1 MSHDHH
7 HHSHNHAPHT
17 GQDSQRRLLW
27 AILLTGGFMVAEVV
41 GGILSGSLALL
52 ADAGHMLTDTAA
64 LTLAWFAARISR
76 RPADDKRS
84 FGYHRVQILAA
95 FVNGLT
101 LIAIVAW
108 ILIEAIRRLLS
119 PMEVM
124 GSTMLAIAGLGLLVN
139 VAVFAI
145 LHFGDRDNLNIRGAA
160 LHVLGDLLGSV
171 AAIVAALVILATG
184 WMPIDPLLSVL
195 VAMLILRS
203 AWRLTRESGHILL
216 EGAPDDLDAATLRR
230 EIPEQLEAV
239 CNVHHVH
246 VWSLTPGRHLV
257 SLHAA
262 IDEGE
267 DRQATLVAIRSL
279 LVERYGLHHA
289 TIQLESRHHC
299 ADEPVSGETHDDAPG
314 RP

>member
-1 MSHDHH
+1 MAHDHD
-7 HHSHNHAPHT
+7 HSHHA
-17 GQDSQRRLLW
+17 GQDSQRRLAW

-64 LTLAWFAARISR
+64 LALAWFAARISR
-76 RPADDKRS
+76 RPADEKRS

-101 LIAIVAW
+101 LIAIVVW
-108 ILIEAIRRLLS
+108 IFIEAIRRLLS
-119 PMEVM
+119 PVAVM
-124 GSTMLAIAGLGLLVN
+124 GTPMLAIAALGLVVN
-139 VAVFAI
+139 VVVFAI
-145 LHFGDRDNLNIRGAA
+145 LHAGDRDNLNIRGAA

-195 VAMLILRS
+195 VALLILRS
-203 AWRLTRESGHILL
+203 AWKLTRESGHILL
-216 EGAPDDLDAATLRR
+216 EGAPDELDAATLRR

-267 DRQATLVAIRSL
+267 DRQAALVAIRTL
-279 LVERYGLHHA
+279 LVERYGLDHA
-289 TIQLESRHHC
+289 TIQLESRHQC
-299 ADEPVSGETHDDAPG
+299 ADAPEEGAG
-314 RP
+314 RQG

>member
-1 MSHDHH
+1 
-7 HHSHNHAPHT
+7 
-17 GQDSQRRLLW
+17 
-27 AILLTGGFMVAEVV
+27 MVAEVV

-64 LTLAWFAARISR
+64 LALAWFAARISR
-76 RPADDKRS
+76 RPADEKRS

-101 LIAIVAW
+101 LIAIVVW
-108 ILIEAIRRLLS
+108 IFIEAIRRLLS
-119 PMEVM
+119 PVEVM
-124 GSTMLAIAGLGLLVN
+124 GTTMLAIAALGLLVN
-139 VAVFAI
+139 VVVFAI

-184 WMPIDPLLSVL
+184 WMPIDPLLSLL
-195 VAMLILRS
+195 VALLILRS
-203 AWRLTRESGHILL
+203 AWKLTRESGHILL

-262 IDEGE
+262 IEEGE
-267 DRQATLVAIRSL
+267 DRQAALVAIRTL
-279 LVERYGLHHA
+279 LVKRYGLDHA
-289 TIQLESRHHC
+289 TIQLESRHQC
-299 ADEPVSGETHDDAPG
+299 ADEPEEGAGSRG
-314 RP
+314 